1 MKVIMTIFEKNK
13 FLVFN
18 AILNKAAITRSK
30 IATYTLL
37 SKPTVSKIVLSLISE
52 GLIKEIEPIK
62 ESSRRT
68 NIELTINS
76 ASDYVIAIEIS
87 GNKIRLSIYSLT
99 LTVISNKTINTY
111 RCLSRDDFIT
121 LLAQDICEF
130 INESGFSSSQL
141 FIASVATIGIID
153 NESGYVIKGSKNL
166 PQWNTFDL
174 SKELSN
180 KISIPVIVENN
191 VKAALIGEIYAGGH
205 NNSKNMMLLCLG
217 AGVGSAFLIEGN
229 LLRGRNN
236 AAGEIGYMFMS
247 REQINKNWQS
257 NGALENYCSFSG
269 LVNRYELLTGQK
281 ISGTEVFEC
290 CAAGDFTAKSLIDE
304 LSDYIA
310 MSILNAM
317 MITNP
322 ERVIIYGEICEFSHL
337 FLERTKN
344 IVNRQALSVTKVDIE
359 ISRIGNQSSLIGAAI
374 LGFLLK
380 YPKIEFLPHS
390 KI

>member
-1 MKVIMTIFEKNK
+1 MTIFEKNK

-111 RCLSRDDFIT
+111 RCASRDDFIT

-153 NESGYVIKGSKNL
+153 NESGYARFQIISATFMERCRRGS
-166 PQWNTFDL
+166 
-174 SKELSN
+174 
-180 KISIPVIVENN
+180 
-191 VKAALIGEIYAGGH
+191 
-205 NNSKNMMLLCLG
+205 
-217 AGVGSAFLIEGN
+217 
-229 LLRGRNN
+229 
-236 AAGEIGYMFMS
+236 
-247 REQINKNWQS
+247 
-257 NGALENYCSFSG
+257 
-269 LVNRYELLTGQK
+269 
-281 ISGTEVFEC
+281 
-290 CAAGDFTAKSLIDE
+290 
-304 LSDYIA
+304 
-310 MSILNAM
+310 
-317 MITNP
+317 
-322 ERVIIYGEICEFSHL
+322 
-337 FLERTKN
+337 
-344 IVNRQALSVTKVDIE
+344 
-359 ISRIGNQSSLIGAAI
+359 
-374 LGFLLK
+374 
-380 YPKIEFLPHS
+380 
-390 KI
+390 